1 MRWVRI
7 ETRVFFSLFFSFFPF
22 LRPRRS
28 HNSPPS
34 RKIWEWRSS
43 AIFKCRSSVVRLT
56 WEIDS
61 WRRELLTKRTAIEIP
76 RHVRHFEDQCQ
87 DRGKKKKKKTDAWV
101 SLPTFFEMKK
111 RPLQYAIRMLPV
123 YLSPP
128 FSCPFLCHCLP
139 NRGSLWLYRRR
150 GIARGV
156 LWAGFVECVTTRS

>member
-87 DRGKKKKKKTDAWV
+87 DRGKKKKKKNGRMGFLTNLFWNEKKATTIRDTHVASV
-101 SLPTFFEMKK
+101 SFSPFFV
-111 RPLQYAIRMLPV
+111 PISLS
-123 YLSPP
+123 LSP
-128 FSCPFLCHCLP
+128 
-139 NRGSLWLYRRR
+139 
-150 GIARGV
+150 
-156 LWAGFVECVTTRS
+156 